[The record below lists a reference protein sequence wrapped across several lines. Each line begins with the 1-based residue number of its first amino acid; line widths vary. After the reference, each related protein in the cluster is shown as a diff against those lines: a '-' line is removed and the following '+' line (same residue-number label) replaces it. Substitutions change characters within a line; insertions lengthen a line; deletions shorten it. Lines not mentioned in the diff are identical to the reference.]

1 VQRHLL
7 HCFQVLPL
15 LVQNML
21 LRFDVVH
28 LPRELSIVS
37 KFVVQS
43 MVMVVSE
50 RRGIVVFL
58 WGFML
63 RNRLRFEGTARRVL
77 QTVLLLLL
85 LTELKLMPMLKLLL
99 RLRRHRVLLQRKVLR
114 EMLNATCLRIWIW
127 LVMFEA
133 VPW

>member
-28 LPRELSIVS
+28 LPRELSVVS

-43 MVMVVSE
+43 MVMLVSE

-58 WGFML
+58 WGFKL